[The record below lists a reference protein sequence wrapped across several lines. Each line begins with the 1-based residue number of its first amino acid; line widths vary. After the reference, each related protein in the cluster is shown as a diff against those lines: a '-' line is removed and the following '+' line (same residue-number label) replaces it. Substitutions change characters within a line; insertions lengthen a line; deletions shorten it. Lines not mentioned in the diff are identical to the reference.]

1 MNSLRD
7 KALEDILAPL
17 ANATSNSSI
26 KLLLTKAL
34 ASIGYE
40 NWVIAYDNPSS
51 MFGMSHL
58 MSGIPLQWVATY
70 VAKGYVKIDPIIKH
84 CRESEEALCWDAV
97 DGWDAAPDN
106 VRDFMRNL
114 LASGFGSGL
123 VVPLRS
129 SSGKH
134 GILSIVN
141 SQPLKETRENYLQ
154 NLASARAIGV
164 AAHSALERI
173 RT

>member
-1 MNSLRD
+1 MNSLPD
-7 KALEDILAPL
+7 KNLEKILASL

-26 KLLLTKAL
+26 KLIAKNAL

-40 NWVIAYDNPSS
+40 CWVIACDNPSS
-51 MFGMSHL
+51 IFGMSHL

-70 VAKGYVKIDPIIKH
+70 ATKGYVKIDPIIKH
-84 CRESEEALCWDAV
+84 CRESEEALYWDAV
-97 DGWDAAPDN
+97 DGWDSATDN

-123 VVPLRS
+123 AIPLRS

-134 GILSIVN
+134 GVLSIVS
-141 SQPLKETRENYLQ
+141 SQPLNETRGSYLQ
-154 NLASARAIGV
+154 NLASARAIGMAV
-164 AAHSALERI
+164 HSALEHI